1 MRAFAVIALF
11 LLACATAVQARPKQG
26 EPCDEDGKCAR
37 GLTCMK
43 YRGVAGARGPELSS
57 CEIPCSGGGKG
68 KKSKCPKGQS
78 CTTVA
83 DGPGQVCRATADGA
97 QP

>member
-1 MRAFAVIALF
+1 MRSLAVIALF
-11 LLACATAVQARPKQG
+11 LLACATAVQAKPKQG

-43 YRGVAGARGPELSS
+43 YYGVAGARGPKLTS
-57 CEIPCSGGGKG
+57 CEIPCGGSKAKG
-68 KKSKCPKGQS
+68 RCPKGQS
-78 CTTVA
+78 CIVVA
-83 DGPGQVCRATADGA
+83 DGPGQVCRAAEA